1 MVFIVLKCHRAPSST
16 FSFFPIWRCHLITV
30 LLKGH
35 TWSCN
40 FPHLQ
45 LQRKGDAW
53 YCRAA
58 DQLGSSSGGQVALN
72 LPVLCWW
79 RLLVWSPAVWFLPA
93 WHLDFGRWTSVKPD
107 SSKTSGMEKL
117 LLTCS
122 HQQWSNVA
130 FALSLPRRERFTIQ
144 KMQISL
150 RENPSF

>member
-1 MVFIVLKCHRAPSST
+1 MSSQWSSSSWNATVLPRPPSP
-16 FSFFPIWRCHLITV
+16 FFPIWRCHLITV

-35 TWSCN
+35 TCSCN

-122 HQQWSNVA
+122 HLLLFHFQGGSALQSKRCS
-130 FALSLPRRERFTIQ
+130 FLSLG
-144 KMQISL
+144 
-150 RENPSF
+150 ENPSF